1 MPTSV
6 DVVVVVVLSFVSGPV
21 SRVSDD
27 CVCSL
32 AGAFCAAGG
41 LARIERSTLAPEVA
55 YRVVVTVESA
65 LRLVSDVVLLL
76 RVALVEASVAVAP
89 VCTLVRSLFVD
100 RDSGS
105 CTVVEK
111 ISLGGRE
118 VMGML
123 PFDVFDNAPPCVGA
137 LVIPPFVRAV

>member
-1 MPTSV
+1 MPPSV
-6 DVVVVVVLSFVSGPV
+6 DVVVVVVLSFVSGAV
-21 SRVSDD
+21 SRASDD

-41 LARIERSTLAPEVA
+41 LARIERSALAPEVA

-89 VCTLVRSLFVD
+89 VCALARPLFVD
-100 RDSGS
+100 CDSGS
-105 CTVVEK
+105 CKVVEK
-111 ISLGGRE
+111 MSLGGRE

-123 PFDVFDNAPPCVGA
+123 PFDVFDNALPCIGA